1 MTNWKSGDKAKVL
14 WDGSTYPATIKKIT
28 GRTAR
33 IVFDT
38 GEYDDVSISTLRPI
52 NSSKSGKSGKASK
65 KSGIDLTNGGFTENR
80 SALSTIRAEMKAAL
94 ADVEAKFGVRF
105 DLNGSIGYQADQFT
119 LRVVCAIPSLNT
131 ARRDD
136 DLAMMAKSYN
146 LDTNKVSHDGFKLV
160 GFNAR
165 ARARPWVVRKVA
177 TGKEYI
183 MKTDAVEARFGKP
196 SKKR

>member
-1 MTNWKSGDKAKVL
+1 MTTWKSGDKATIV
-14 WDGSTYPATIKKIT
+14 WDGERQNVTVKKII
-28 GRTAR
+28 GKQAR
-33 IVFDT
+33 VDFDGT
-38 GEYDDVSISTLRPI
+38 DDYDDVPLAALKPRV
-52 NSSKSGKSGKASK
+52 KAKAGKSS
-65 KSGIDLTNGGFTENR
+65 SGLDLSDGGFTENR
-80 SALSTIRAEMKAAL
+80 KALSLIRADMAAAL
-94 ADVEAKFGVRF
+94 KDVEAKFGVRF
-105 DLNGSIGYQADQFT
+105 DLNGSISYQADQFSM
-119 LRVVCAIPSLNT
+119 RVVCAIPSLNT